1 MPKELFEDCIA
12 SPGLLPYNRL
22 MGDVQLHFHHWCDYN
37 GVAFSIELRKWF
49 TVYLKKLLQT
59 SFKIQ
64 VLVCNYEV

>member
-1 MPKELFEDCIA
+1 MPRELLKIA
-12 SPGLLPYNRL
+12 LQARWLLPYNRL
-22 MGDVQLHFHHWCDYN
+22 MGDVQLRFHHWCDYN
-37 GVAFSIELRKWF
+37 GVAFSVELRKWF